1 MLSGRHTKPEP
12 SLQISFQCKFLIK
25 GPCCWIQRILRA
37 GHKSRTEADIMCL
50 CVLGINFSLDVKV
63 LPNQST
69 LFSCKIKCVTFQL
82 LCVVLLVEHVT
93 YNAPLVCVSQ
103 TFFII
108 FKNIF
113 TLKYECLAS
122 FILYFSIS
130 CNFDFRPWSRQI
142 KEIQLRF
149 LKSSMLA
156 NTVHQSMSP
165 LSNCHI
171 RWTYRY

>member
-25 GPCCWIQRILRA
+25 GPCCSIQRILRA
-37 GHKSRTEADIMCL
+37 GHKRRTQADIMCL

-82 LCVVLLVEHVT
+82 IRVVLLVGHVT

-103 TFFII
+103 TLFI
-108 FKNIF
+108 
-113 TLKYECLAS
+113 TLKYECLAY

-142 KEIQLRF
+142 KEILLRF
-149 LKSSMLA
+149 LKPSMSA
-156 NTVHQSMSP
+156 NTVHQSMS
-165 LSNCHI
+165 LCQIVIYGRHI
-171 RWTYRY
+171 SAEKY